1 MQKLNLYKILLV
13 LSLFVIQKAQSQTCG
28 LTLKTMTPPQY
39 FQETKSKNTIDN
51 VGLYR
56 FKNTTIFN
64 YQDSFYLNQY
74 TKYKATPSV
83 FAPVSFA
90 FSVNNLPFF
99 CKLEYK
105 MGVEKQYPLK
115 IRLGDVQYVDQ
126 LEGKNKNGNLH

>member
-1 MQKLNLYKILLV
+1 MHINSFKKILFFLT
-13 LSLFVIQKAQSQTCG
+13 LFSIQKAQSQSCG
-28 LTLKTMTPPQY
+28 LTLKTMRPPQY
-39 FQETKSKNTIDN
+39 SSENKPKNAIGN
-51 VGLYR
+51 VGFYQ
-56 FKNTTIFN
+56 FKSTTIFN
-64 YQDSFYLNQY
+64 HRDSSYLNQY
-74 TKYKATPSV
+74 AKFKTTPSV
-83 FAPVSFA
+83 LTPISFV

>member
-1 MQKLNLYKILLV
+1 MYNYKLPKIIFLLM
-13 LSLFVIQKAQSQTCG
+13 LCSIPKAQSQTCG
-28 LTLKTMTPPQY
+28 LTISNMRPPQY
-39 FQETKSKNTIDN
+39 FNQNKTIDD

-56 FKNTTIFN
+56 FKSSTTF
-64 YQDSFYLNQY
+64 YQRNSFYLNQY
-74 TKYKATPSV
+74 TKFKSTPSV
-83 FAPVSFA
+83 LTPISFV
-90 FSVNNLPFF
+90 FSVDNLPFF

>member
-1 MQKLNLYKILLV
+1 MHIHKILFI
-13 LSLFVIQKAQSQTCG
+13 LSLFAIQKAQSQTCG
-28 LTLKTMTPPQY
+28 LTVSNMRTPQY
-39 FQETKSKNTIDN
+39 FNENKPKNAMDD

-56 FKNTTIFN
+56 FKSVTTFN
-64 YQDSFYLNQY
+64 HRDSFYLNQY
-74 TKYKATPSV
+74 TKFKAPPSV
-83 FAPVSFA
+83 LTPISFV
-90 FSVNNLPFF
+90 FSLNNLPFF

>member
-1 MQKLNLYKILLV
+1 MYINKINKILFL
-13 LSLFVIQKAQSQTCG
+13 LTLFNIQKAQSQSCG
-28 LTLKTMTPPQY
+28 LTLKTMRPPQY
-39 FQETKSKNTIDN
+39 SSENKPKNAIEN
-51 VGLYR
+51 VGLYQ
-56 FKNTTIFN
+56 FKSTTTFN
-64 YQDSFYLNQY
+64 HRDSFYLNQY
-74 TKYKATPSV
+74 VKFKTPPSV
-83 FAPVSFA
+83 LTPISFV